1 MLFASIHAS
10 TQVIS
15 LLGGTFTTR
24 RPQDFEFLGGNC
36 RNTRMPLNTSGC
48 GFELAKFTNDQI
60 IASS

>member
-15 LLGGTFTTR
+15 LLGGTFTTSCL
-24 RPQDFEFLGGNC
+24 QDFEFLGGNC
-36 RNTRMPLNTSGC
+36 RNKRMSLVTPGC
-48 GFELAKFTNDQI
+48 GFELAAFTNNLI